1 MKLCELNIKNYG
13 CIGQQGVTI
22 KIDNIVAL
30 LGSNNVG
37 KTTVLNAY
45 ELFTESGKSQ
55 PISSFHNNCTDN
67 PIEIC
72 GIFSDLNEHDISQ
85 IGTKWIF
92 QHTEYGESIKY
103 KWVWK
108 RVDSSGEKFSWNNEE
123 NNWVSGGMGGW
134 DSKIASCIPIPL
146 RINPFDK
153 SSEMEI
159 KIIEILTSAVKDS
172 VKNNT
177 GKLEGMIERLNSL
190 ASEVKSEIAASLTE
204 TTSRVAENLV
214 DVFPD
219 YKVDIQPEAGKFEP
233 EKIIAA
239 GTHVMI
245 RKGEGQ
251 AYPLSNQGSG
261 LQRTFLWSAIEAL
274 SNSGQLKKSRKA
286 ITNAEPRILLVEE
299 PESFL
304 HPPAIRAARESLYRI
319 SELENWQVMITTHSP
334 VFIDVSKPH
343 TTIVRVDY
351 CEQSGTRTFS
361 TDKANFSNDERER
374 LHMIRACNPS
384 VNEFFFSDNVILV
397 EGETEQAIF
406 NTLNHNNSR
415 TTIVNCY
422 GKANIPMFQKIL
434 NHFNIKYIVIHD
446 LDSPK
451 CKRRDSLINNP
462 MWSINKKILEESKQ
476 REGNKVIVNI
486 PDFEGQYF
494 GYLQKGDKPYNAIKE
509 IRAPEFIASP
519 KYNELV
525 NIANGENIDT
535 IARIV
540 SNENDYKTNALTYSE
555 TITDCGEQEK
565 WTFDNN

>member
-1 MKLCELNIKNYG
+1 MKLCELDIKNYG
-13 CIGQQGVTI
+13 CIGQQGVQV
-22 KIDNIVAL
+22 KIDNIVVL

-55 PISSFHNNCTDN
+55 PLSSFHNNSTDN

-72 GIFSDLNEHDISQ
+72 GIFSDLNEHDIGQ

-92 QHTEYGESIKY
+92 QHEEYGESIKY
-103 KWVWK
+103 KWVWN
-108 RVDSSGEKFSWNNEE
+108 RADFSGEKFSWNNEDST
-123 NNWVSGGMGGW
+123 WVSGGMGGW

-153 SSEMEI
+153 SSEMET
-159 KIIEILTSAVKDS
+159 KIIEILTSAVKES
-172 VKNNT
+172 VKSDS
-177 GKLEGMIERLNSL
+177 GRLDGMIQRLNTL
-190 ASEVKSEIAASLTE
+190 ANEVKDEIAASLSE
-204 TTSRVAENLV
+204 TTTRVAANLI
-214 DVFPD
+214 DIFPN
-219 YKVDIQPEAGKFEP
+219 YAVDIQPEAGKFEP

-245 RKGEGQ
+245 TKGEGQ

-261 LQRTFLWSAIEAL
+261 LQRAFLWSAIEAL
-274 SNSGQLKKSRKA
+274 SNSGALKKGKKA
-286 ITNAEPRILLVEE
+286 VTNSEPRILLVEE

-319 SELENWQVMITTHSP
+319 SELGNWQVMITTHSP

-351 CEQSGTRTFS
+351 NEQTGTRTFS
-361 TDKANFSNDERER
+361 TDKANFSDDERER
-374 LHMIRACNPS
+374 LQMVRACNPS
-384 VNEFFFSDNVILV
+384 VNEFFFSDNVVLV
-397 EGETEQAIF
+397 EGETEHAVF
-406 NTLNHNNSR
+406 NTLNHNNSS

-434 NHFNIKYIVIHD
+434 NHFNIRYTAIHD

-451 CKRRDSLINNP
+451 CKRKDSLINNS
-462 MWSINKKILEESKQ
+462 MWTINGRILAESI
-476 REGNKVIVNI
+476 RHEGNKVIVNV

-494 GYLQKGDKPYNAIKE
+494 GYLQNGDKPYNAIKE
-509 IRAPEFIASP
+509 INKPEFIAST
-519 KYNELV
+519 KYTELV
-525 NIANGENIDT
+525 SIANGENTQT
-535 IARIV
+535 IPRII
-540 SNENDYKTNALTYSE
+540 TNVEQYSE
-555 TITDCGEQEK
+555 KALAYLQTITDVNELVK
-565 WTFDNN
+565 WNFD